1 MAVAIVCPECGTD
14 DHLRGTKQADDTI
27 ELTCAACDVTWVRD
41 PSPSCPKCGGRD
53 MEASPR
59 LLVEKSRGSQMSIQ
73 GIQREFLCRL
83 CDLDQILARRDGYLP
98 DRLPG
103 SQ

>member
-1 MAVAIVCPECGTD
+1 MAIEILCPQCGTD
-14 DHLRGTKQADDTI
+14 DQLRGTKRPDDTI
-27 ELTCAACDVTWVRD
+27 ELTCDACDVTWVRD

-53 MEASPR
+53 MEAAPR
-59 LLVEKSRGSQMSIQ
+59 VIVEKSRGSQMSIQ
-73 GIQREFLCRL
+73 GIQREFLCRR
-83 CDLDQILARRDGYLP
+83 CDMDRILARRDGYLP

>member
-1 MAVAIVCPECGTD
+1 
-14 DHLRGTKQADDTI
+14 
-27 ELTCAACDVTWVRD
+27 
-41 PSPSCPKCGGRD
+41 
-53 MEASPR
+53 
-59 LLVEKSRGSQMSIQ
+59 MSIQ

-83 CDLDQILARRDGYLP
+83 CDAEALQARRDGHLP